1 MPRLQ
6 KFHCVFL
13 ISTFCW
19 AGAPASPAQQP
30 DQADPEVVEF
40 RDGETTRT
48 VEGRTLM
55 RDSSG
60 GRLLQA
66 EDGALWLIEAKNL
79 LRTEPREATF
89 RPLDAK
95 QLGQKMLAELPAGFQ
110 AHETAHYVVCYN
122 TSREYAEWTSSL
134 LERLHRAFTAYWK
147 RQGFELHAPEFP
159 LPAIVYASQAEYV
172 AASRDELGDSAGS
185 VVGYYSMASNRVR
198 MYDLTGAEAV
208 LRARGVRV
216 SRTDISRLLS
226 TPAAAPL
233 VATVVHEAT
242 HQIAFNCG
250 LQQRFAQLPLWLV
263 EGMATYFETP
273 DLGAGRGW
281 RGIGRVNTMRL
292 GAFRYNLPR
301 WSTER
306 LTALLAD
313 DAPFRNARTASDAY
327 ADAWAINYYLIQRRP
342 KEYAAYLRE
351 ISQQAPL
358 ESSHA
363 AQRVAL
369 FRKHFGE
376 IDRTALAIAQLMS
389 RLD

>member
-6 KFHCVFL
+6 FFRRLL
-13 ISTFCW
+13 ISTAVCCAW
-19 AGAPASPAQQP
+19 GPALSAQEP
-30 DQADPEVVEF
+30 VLEVVEF
-40 RDGETTRT
+40 RDGESQRT

-55 RDSSG
+55 RDSGG
-60 GRLLQA
+60 GRLVQA

-79 LRTEPREATF
+79 LRAEPREAAF
-89 RPLDAK
+89 RPLNAK
-95 QLGQKMLAELPAGFQ
+95 ELAQRMLAELPAGFQ
-110 AHETAHYVVCYN
+110 SHQTAHYVVCYN

-147 RQGFELHAPEFP
+147 RQGFDLHPPEFP

-172 AASRDELGDSAGS
+172 AASQGELGGSAAS
-185 VVGYYSMASNRVR
+185 VVGYYSMASNRVQ

-208 LRARGVRV
+208 LRAQRVRV

-226 TPAAAPL
+226 TPAAEPL

-281 RGIGRVNTMRL
+281 RGIGKVNYLRL
-292 GAFRYNLPR
+292 ALFRNNLAE
-301 WSTER
+301 WSAER
-306 LTALLAD
+306 MTGLVAD
-313 DAPFRNARTASDAY
+313 DAAFRNARTASDAY
-327 ADAWAINYYLIQRRP
+327 ADAWAMNYYLMQRRP
-342 KEYAAYLRE
+342 KEYSAYLRK
-351 ISQQAPL
+351 ISEQPPL
-358 ESSHA
+358 ETSRA
-363 AQRVAL
+363 AERVAL

-376 IDRTALAIAQLMS
+376 IDRTATAIAQLMQ
-389 RLD
+389 RLE